1 MSAEVTIIQTEAGWK
16 VIGRD
21 ATHLN
26 VEVIGDEVIVKVR
39 PTPQEHQGHQPLD
52 VKLGPNGH

>member
-1 MSAEVTIIQTEAGWK
+1 MAAEVTIIQTEAGWK

-21 ATHLN
+21 ARHLN

-39 PTPQEHQGHQPLD
+39 PTPPEDQPLD
-52 VKLGPNGH
+52 VKLAQ

>member
-1 MSAEVTIIQTEAGWK
+1 MSAEVTIIQTENGWK

-39 PTPQEHQGHQPLD
+39 PTPQEHQQPLD
-52 VKLGPNGH
+52 VKLGPDGH

>member
-1 MSAEVTIIQTEAGWK
+1 MSAEVTIIQTENGWK

-39 PTPQEHQGHQPLD
+39 PTPQEHQQPLD
-52 VKLGPNGH
+52 VKLDKK

>member
-1 MSAEVTIIQTEAGWK
+1 MSAEVTILQTEAGWK

-39 PTPQEHQGHQPLD
+39 PTPQEHQQPLD
-52 VKLGPNGH
+52 VKLDKK

>member
-1 MSAEVTIIQTEAGWK
+1 MAAEVTILQTENGWK

-39 PTPQEHQGHQPLD
+39 PTPQDGPSQPLD
-52 VKLGPNGH
+52 VKLAQ